1 MTLTKNQAREIVT
14 KILSYSKADA
24 VQISVNGGTSSNLR
38 FARNTVTTSGSAQNV
53 SISIDVTFGKKTGS
67 YSLNQFDDASLQKGV
82 IKAEELA
89 KLAPEDPEYM
99 PPLDPQRYP
108 NVNAYVETTAN
119 ISPEFRADVAK
130 QCIEKATADKLIAAG
145 FIEDG
150 ENFSMFANN
159 KGLVAYHRQTNV
171 EYSITA
177 RTEDGTGSGW
187 GRAGHNNA
195 VMFDGNNA
203 SERAIQKA
211 RASAQPKAK
220 EPGKYTVVLEP
231 QAVEDLLSNFQFRLD
246 ARSADEG
253 RSFFSDKDGKN
264 KIGEKIFP
272 DFVNLISDP
281 MNADA
286 PGFPWSEDGMP
297 SSKIQWVENGVLKN
311 LRYSRYWAQEQKKE
325 ALPFPTNIIMQ
336 GGTASIDD
344 LIASTDKGIL
354 VTRFWYI
361 RDVDTKTMLLT
372 GLTRDGLF
380 WIEKGKISH
389 PIKNFR
395 FNESPVAMLKNIEMM
410 SKAVRSQNG
419 GTASL
424 IPALKVKDFTFSS
437 LSDAV

>member
-1 MTLTKNQAREIVT
+1 MILTKNQAREIVT
-14 KILSYSKADA
+14 KILSYTKADA

-82 IKAEELA
+82 MKAEELA

-145 FIEDG
+145 FIENG
-150 ENFSMFANN
+150 ENFSMYANN

-195 VMFDGNNA
+195 AMFDGNSA
-203 SERAIQKA
+203 SERAIQKS

-220 EPGKYTVVLEP
+220 EPGKYTVILEP
-231 QAVEDLLSNFQFRLD
+231 QAV
-246 ARSADEG
+246 
-253 RSFFSDKDGKN
+253 
-264 KIGEKIFP
+264 
-272 DFVNLISDP
+272 
-281 MNADA
+281 
-286 PGFPWSEDGMP
+286 
-297 SSKIQWVENGVLKN
+297 
-311 LRYSRYWAQEQKKE
+311 
-325 ALPFPTNIIMQ
+325 
-336 GGTASIDD
+336 
-344 LIASTDKGIL
+344 
-354 VTRFWYI
+354 
-361 RDVDTKTMLLT
+361 
-372 GLTRDGLF
+372 
-380 WIEKGKISH
+380 
-389 PIKNFR
+389 
-395 FNESPVAMLKNIEMM
+395 
-410 SKAVRSQNG
+410 
-419 GTASL
+419 
-424 IPALKVKDFTFSS
+424 
-437 LSDAV
+437 